1 VKRVLIGGI
10 GNVLLGDDG
19 VGPYVARLIASQY
32 DFDPGVEVCDLG
44 TPAIEIIDA
53 LSARDAVI
61 LLDSLELDATA
72 GTLRLYRKDEIQRQG
87 PSERIDPHSPA
98 LVDAL
103 LNAEFFGV
111 GPKDVLLIGIVGES
125 YEPSC
130 QLSDTLQRSLLPV
143 VAEVLRE
150 LDRLG
155 IDYRRKVE
163 DDDPGIWWEAVEN
176 HAAVLRVSN

>member
-1 VKRVLIGGI
+1 MKRVLIGGI

-19 VGPYVARLIASQY
+19 VGPYVVRLIASQFE
-32 DFDPGVEVCDLG
+32 FDPGVEVCDLG

-61 LLDSLELDATA
+61 LIDSLELDEPA
-72 GTLRLYRKDEIQRQG
+72 GTLQLYRKDEIQQQG
-87 PSERIDPHSPA
+87 PSPRLDPHSPA

-111 GPKDVLLIGIVGES
+111 GPKDVLLIGVVGES
-125 YEPSC
+125 YEPCC
-130 QLSDTLQRSLLPV
+130 QLSPALQRSLLPV

-150 LDRLG
+150 LDRLEVG
-155 IDYRRKVE
+155 YRRKAE
-163 DDDPGIWWEAVEN
+163 DGDPEIWWDEVEN
-176 HAAVLRVSN
+176 HAAVLRVGN